1 MSKGYNEFDLSFR
14 DRMKLQKETIGRL
27 HGRKKAAH
35 IWRYYRIP
43 IMILVMAILTGI
55 FLVSQAMESRYTE
68 ILYVGIVNDSEVET
82 ELMKDDILTL
92 LGEGGRFET
101 AQVDNALTFT
111 EDGDNIYEANVRLLT
126 YASIGEIDVL
136 ICSRRCFELIGG
148 EYLDTDLAVDI
159 SEDNRLLEKY
169 GIDAS
174 DDYIACAGT
183 GIDNEENAR
192 RYLEYIRNNN

>member
-14 DRMKLQKETIGRL
+14 DRLKLQKETVGKL

-43 IMILVMAILTGI
+43 ILILVMVILI
-55 FLVSQAMESRYTE
+55 VAFLAARAMDSRYRE

-82 ELMKDDILTL
+82 ELMKEDILTL

-101 AQVDNALTFT
+101 AQVDNAFTFT
-111 EDGDNIYEANVRLLT
+111 EDGDNIYDVNVRLLT
-126 YASIGEIDVL
+126 YTAIGEIDVL
-136 ICSRRCFELIGG
+136 ICDRRCFELIGD
-148 EYLDTDLAVDI
+148 EYLNPDLAVDI
-159 SEDNRLLEKY
+159 SEDNRLFEKY
-169 GIDAS
+169 GIDGA
-174 DDYIACAGT
+174 DDYIACAGA
-183 GIDNEENAR
+183 GIDNEDNAR